1 MNEEQNRPAKL
12 HNIILEGRTALSASG
27 VEDVDSFDEN
37 TVSIFTGM
45 GVLTIRGEQL
55 HINRFS
61 IESGELS
68 LEGNIYSLSYSDD
81 MGKKAGGFLS
91 KVFR

>member
-1 MNEEQNRPAKL
+1 MNDEQNRSAKL
-12 HNIILEGRTALSASG
+12 HNIILERRTALTASG

-37 TVSIFTGM
+37 AVSIFTGM

-55 HINRFS
+55 HINKFS
-61 IESGELS
+61 IETGELA
-68 LEGNIYSLSYSDD
+68 LEGNIYSLSYTDD
-81 MGKKAGGFLS
+81 LGKKSGGFFS

>member
-1 MNEEQNRPAKL
+1 MNEEQNRSAKL
-12 HNIILEGRTALSASG
+12 HNVILEGRTSLTATG

-37 TVSIFTGM
+37 AVSIFTSM
-45 GVLTIRGEQL
+45 GVLVIRGEQL

-61 IESGELS
+61 IESGELA
-68 LEGNIYSLSYSDD
+68 LEGNIYSLAYTDD
-81 MGKKAGGFLS
+81 LGKKSGGFLA

>member
-1 MNEEQNRPAKL
+1 MNEEQNRPVKL

-37 TVSIFTGM
+37 TVCIFTAMGM
-45 GVLTIRGEQL
+45 LTIRGEQL
-55 HINRFS
+55 HINKFS
-61 IESGELS
+61 IDSGELT
-68 LEGNIYSLSYSDD
+68 LEGNIYSLSYTDD
-81 MGKKAGGFLS
+81 MGKKAGGFFS